1 MGAVWE
7 GHEGDAGATFVT
19 GNDPQMAAC
28 AEAAKELFDR
38 VQLKWRN
45 EQVVGLELYRY
56 AQEQA
61 QAMGWVLNLNIKGH
75 RVSDFPHAVH
85 RGGDL
90 GDFEHYPN
98 QGLWILE
105 IQIAHPDLP
114 YGAFFEDLLA

>member
-1 MGAVWE
+1 MEAVHD
-7 GHEGDAGATFVT
+7 GRHRGIGDARPGCLIR
-19 GNDPQMAAC
+19 Q
-28 AEAAKELFDR
+28 
-38 VQLKWRN
+38 RN

-56 AQEQA
+56 VQEQA
-61 QAMGWVLNLNIKGH
+61 QAMGWVLNLKIKGH